1 MIAAPLQSK
10 QNFKDWN
17 DIDFFFSLSICNFH
31 VAAILVEPR
40 ALPLCLSAIPS
51 IRRYLSVTYKISNK
65 CWGEPTYFIK
75 PRGMS
80 SK

>member
-31 VAAILVEPR
+31 VVAILVVEPR
-40 ALPLCLSAIPS
+40 ALPMSLSAIPS
-51 IRRYLSVTYKISNK
+51 IRRYLSVKLRK
-65 CWGEPTYFIK
+65 
-75 PRGMS
+75 
-80 SK
+80 

>member
-31 VAAILVEPR
+31 VVAILVVEPR
-40 ALPLCLSAIPS
+40 ALPMSLSAIPS
-51 IRRYLSVTYKISNK
+51 IRSR
-65 CWGEPTYFIK
+65 
-75 PRGMS
+75 
-80 SK
+80 